1 MTLQHVRRR
10 RHVIRWARWA
20 LIGMIIL
27 LWARALWSQ
36 WPAMRRLKWQ
46 AHEGWL
52 LLALVVLLGQMVVL
66 ATAWWQVLR
75 SMGEN
80 LTWQMASS
88 IWLRAQLARYLPGGV
103 WDIAARAAMSHAQAI
118 ALQTVGAAAVVEIGF
133 QVLTAGMF
141 LLSVGFF
148 FPNPDFTPYI
158 PWLSLALLGLSV
170 GILSPLLPR
179 LLPHILSRIGH
190 VPLTPHLP
198 AWRRVLLFLMY
209 STAHGLQG
217 AGFVFFA
224 QGVGLMETNVLAWP
238 TAALLLTTYIGAW
251 VVGYISVFAP
261 TGIGVREGVLVL
273 LLAPY
278 IPVSTAMAVAL
289 GYRVWL
295 TMRDALAAVLGWL
308 LAR

>member
-1 MTLQHVRRR
+1 
-10 RHVIRWARWA
+10 
-20 LIGMIIL
+20 
-27 LWARALWSQ
+27 
-36 WPAMRRLKWQ
+36 
-46 AHEGWL
+46 
-52 LLALVVLLGQMVVL
+52 
-66 ATAWWQVLR
+66 
-75 SMGEN
+75 
-80 LTWQMASS
+80 
-88 IWLRAQLARYLPGGV
+88 
-103 WDIAARAAMSHAQAI
+103 
-118 ALQTVGAAAVVEIGF
+118 
-133 QVLTAGMF
+133 
-141 LLSVGFF
+141 
-148 FPNPDFTPYI
+148 
-158 PWLSLALLGLSV
+158 
-170 GILSPLLPR
+170 
-179 LLPHILSRIGH
+179 
-190 VPLTPHLP
+190 
-198 AWRRVLLFLMY
+198 MY